1 MLDYKEFF
9 AEMSVTYLCNSYH
22 EYCCGLDNSSNKG
35 SSDND
40 YILSTTANNN
50 PGRDD
55 TTLLNMETYC
65 PPIIEPNTT
74 ARVIE
79 KYNHIYRDRN
89 RFTSN
94 DEQSD
99 DDEDFGEDGA
109 TYHEWFNDDDE
120 GQEHD
125 EGHSSRSCCSWWLWF
140 LKPLPR
146 YRHHYYQLS
155 STLSPSASRRRTRR
169 IKYPRYID
177 RKFQETSLHRNC
189 LDVKHCN
196 KFFPFTRK
204 QLQIHDT
211 QTYITIKNIWTKD
224 ISNWDDP
231 NDHRYKFYSL
241 PIKWVLNFVNKH
253 FIDKE

>member
-1 MLDYKEFF
+1 MLF
-9 AEMSVTYLCNSYH
+9 
-22 EYCCGLDNSSNKG
+22 
-35 SSDND
+35 
-40 YILSTTANNN
+40 
-50 PGRDD
+50 
-55 TTLLNMETYC
+55 
-65 PPIIEPNTT
+65 
-74 ARVIE
+74 
-79 KYNHIYRDRN
+79 
-89 RFTSN
+89 
-94 DEQSD
+94 
-99 DDEDFGEDGA
+99 
-109 TYHEWFNDDDE
+109 
-120 GQEHD
+120 
-125 EGHSSRSCCSWWLWF
+125 RS
-140 LKPLPR
+140 
-146 YRHHYYQLS
+146 
-155 STLSPSASRRRTRR
+155 

-241 PIKWVLNFVNKH
+241 PIKWVSNFVNKH

>member
-99 DDEDFGEDGA
+99 DEDFGEGGA
-109 TYHEWFNDDDE
+109 TYHGSMMMMKDKNTMRVIPRVLVAVGGYGSSNHYLDTVIIIINYHQHCHHRH
-120 GQEHD
+120 QE
-125 EGHSSRSCCSWWLWF
+125 EERG
-140 LKPLPR
+140 
-146 YRHHYYQLS
+146 
-155 STLSPSASRRRTRR
+155 
-169 IKYPRYID
+169 
-177 RKFQETSLHRNC
+177 
-189 LDVKHCN
+189 V
-196 KFFPFTRK
+196 
-204 QLQIHDT
+204 
-211 QTYITIKNIWTKD
+211 
-224 ISNWDDP
+224 
-231 NDHRYKFYSL
+231 
-241 PIKWVLNFVNKH
+241 
-253 FIDKE
+253 